1 MSECS
6 FGGPNPLHQKPLNLN
21 PVEYTAEARD
31 VGLLDSFFGK
41 HFVNRTK
48 NPLSFIL

>member
-6 FGGPNPLHQKPLNLN
+6 FAGPTPLHQKPLNLN

-31 VGLLDSFFGK
+31 AGLLNSFFGK
-41 HFVNRTK
+41 LFGYRTK